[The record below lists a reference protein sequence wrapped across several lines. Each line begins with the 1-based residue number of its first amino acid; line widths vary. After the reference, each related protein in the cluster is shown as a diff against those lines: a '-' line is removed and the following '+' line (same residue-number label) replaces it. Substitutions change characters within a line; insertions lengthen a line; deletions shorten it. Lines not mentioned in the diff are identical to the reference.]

1 MPLNGPAQF
10 LSTSSKLHTS
20 LDINEQFAV
29 IGILL
34 VTGLSGR
41 DR

>member
-1 MPLNGPAQF
+1 MGLRSF
-10 LSTSSKLHTS
+10 SSTSTKLHTS

-29 IGILL
+29 SGILL